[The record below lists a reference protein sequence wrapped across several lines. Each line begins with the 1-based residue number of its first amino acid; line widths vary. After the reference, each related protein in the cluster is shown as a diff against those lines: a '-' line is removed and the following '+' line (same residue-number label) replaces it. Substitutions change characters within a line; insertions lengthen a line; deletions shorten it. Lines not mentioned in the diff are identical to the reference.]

1 MNFFNVWPKSDN
13 FTHELVTE
21 YKDLVHYVRN
31 LPEGTEEIQTVD
43 DKLQTLEKQIIQ
55 KFGRQVIKDVWMDI
69 E

>member
-31 LPEGTEEIQTVD
+31 LPEGTEEIQIVD

>member
-1 MNFFNVWPKSDN
+1 
-13 FTHELVTE
+13 
-21 YKDLVHYVRN
+21 VRN

-43 DKLQTLEKQIIQ
+43 DKLRTLEKQIIQ

>member
-1 MNFFNVWPKSDN
+1 MNFFNVWPKSN
-13 FTHELVTE
+13 IFTHELVTE
-21 YKDLVHYVRN
+21 YRDLVHYVRN

-43 DKLQTLEKQIIQ
+43 DKLRTLEKQIIQ

>member
-1 MNFFNVWPKSDN
+1 MSFFNVWPKSDN
-13 FTHELVTE
+13 FTHELVVE

-43 DKLQTLEKQIIQ
+43 DKLRTLEKQIIQ

>member
-1 MNFFNVWPKSDN
+1 MNFFNVWPKSN
-13 FTHELVTE
+13 IFTHELVTE
-21 YKDLVHYVRN
+21 YRDLVYYVRH

-43 DKLQTLEKQIIQ
+43 DKLRTLEKQIIQ

>member
-1 MNFFNVWPKSDN
+1 MNFFNGWPKSDN

-43 DKLQTLEKQIIQ
+43 DKLRTLEKQIIQ

>member
-55 KFGRQVIKDVWMDI
+55 KFGRQVIKDVWMSTG
-69 E
+69 